1 MFFRGYNGA
10 KDAAILK
17 WTFTDFESLLRV
29 GIDIKEFPAAG
40 IVEATDGIP
49 PCCKTG
55 FRFPER
61 ELHSVSISGMII
73 FGKEDGTVA
82 AESNEVS
89 MDKGTNMSRGR
100 VGRRGG
106 MRYCGI
112 LPGDA
117 GSTGTVYI

>member
-1 MFFRGYNGA
+1 
-10 KDAAILK
+10 
-17 WTFTDFESLLRV
+17 
-29 GIDIKEFPAAG
+29 
-40 IVEATDGIP
+40 
-49 PCCKTG
+49 
-55 FRFPER
+55 
-61 ELHSVSISGMII
+61 MII